1 MGYIMMLYNDENDDY
16 DDMLWLAPPESL
28 KTLFVVRLLISIF
41 LLVCIVGH
49 VGADRSLTYCLS
61 E

>member
-28 KTLFVVRLLISIF
+28 KTPSVGRLLIGIF
-41 LLVCIVGH
+41 FC
-49 VGADRSLTYCLS
+49 
-61 E
+61 